1 MITSHANAQA
11 FFDDTADDYQRRSDA
26 RVHNFSSMVFQRRF
40 DTVASVLGGVPPG
53 SVVLDYGM
61 GPAVYGPAC
70 VARQLRYLGIDI
82 SPVMV
87 ERARE
92 LQLPGASYAV
102 GDLDSLAGH
111 REGADAVLAIGLLD
125 YLEDPIRG
133 LDALAACVRPSGQL
147 ILSFRNRH
155 SLPRLLRD
163 GLKVVWRWIVPA
175 ALRPAGR
182 AFCSPIHERSFD
194 WHRDLMPTLRRL
206 GFEAVDVR
214 FFNCSPI
221 FWNFPLPRWMWK
233 VWRAADA
240 RLASPRTRALC
251 SGGILVVRRTEQ

>member
-1 MITSHANAQA
+1 MITSHASAQA
-11 FFDDTADDYQRRSDA
+11 FFDQTADDYQRRSDG

-40 DTVASVLGGVPPG
+40 DTVAAVLGSVPPG

-70 VARQLRYLGIDI
+70 VARQLQYLGIDI

-92 LQLPGASYAV
+92 LHLPGATYAV
-102 GDLDSLAGH
+102 GDLESLSPY
-111 REGADAVLAIGLLD
+111 RNGADAVLAIGLLD
-125 YLEDPIRG
+125 YLEDPSGG
-133 LDALAACVRPSGQL
+133 LEALAACVRPSGQL
-147 ILSFRNRH
+147 VVSFRNRY
-155 SLPRLLRD
+155 SLPRILRD
-163 GLKVVWRWIVPA
+163 GLKVMWRGLVPA
-175 ALRPAGR
+175 ALRPASR
-182 AFCSPIHERSFD
+182 AFCSPIHEHSFD
-194 WHRDLMPTLRRL
+194 WRHDLMPALRRL

-233 VWRAADA
+233 VWRAVDA
-240 RLASPRTRALC
+240 RLASPRTRAMC
-251 SGGILVVRRTEQ
+251 SGGILVVRRTEP